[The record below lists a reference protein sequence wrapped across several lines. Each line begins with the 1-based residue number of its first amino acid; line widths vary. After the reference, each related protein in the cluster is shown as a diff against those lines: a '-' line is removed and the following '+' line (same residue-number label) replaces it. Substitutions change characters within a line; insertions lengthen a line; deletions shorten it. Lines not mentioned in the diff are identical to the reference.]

1 MPLLT
6 GRKLWDTPM
15 AGWAFWTSNIG
26 MVSMT
31 GALAV
36 AGITQVNL
44 ERRMGMDFLAVQ
56 KEIEMHFVGMLL
68 AAALFTVG
76 IIFFIITFLKHG
88 RPSDEALGIDLV
100 EESDSVATPLKTD
113 GYNMS

>member
-1 MPLLT
+1 
-6 GRKLWDTPM
+6 
-15 AGWAFWTSNIG
+15 

-56 KEIEMHFVGMLL
+56 KEIEMHFIGMLL

-88 RPSDEALGIDLV
+88 RPSDEALGMDPA
-100 EESDSVATPLKTD
+100 EDNDSAATPVKTD
-113 GYNMS
+113 GYSIS